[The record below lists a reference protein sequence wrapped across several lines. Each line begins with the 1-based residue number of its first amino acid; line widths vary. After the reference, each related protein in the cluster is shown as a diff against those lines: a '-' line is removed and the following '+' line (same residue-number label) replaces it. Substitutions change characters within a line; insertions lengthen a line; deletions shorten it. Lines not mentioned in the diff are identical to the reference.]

1 MDIKEVYKL
10 MGVFEASGISELALE
25 LEGMKIALKKAAGEK
40 EPGQKTAF
48 AAVKADEAQENT
60 TGTQSMNRVEQTEN
74 DGEILIKAPLVGTFY
89 RAASPEETPFVVVG
103 QQIKKGDV
111 VGIIEAMKLMNEI
124 TAPEDGT
131 VVAIEVKDG
140 DMAAYDQV
148 LIRLAAAGQ
157 K

>member
-10 MGVFEASGISELALE
+10 MGVFEASNISELALE

-40 EPGQKTAF
+40 EAGQKTAF
-48 AAVKADEAQENT
+48 AAVKADEAQENA
-60 TGTQSMNRVEQTEN
+60 TGTQSMKSVEQTEN

-89 RAASPEETPFVVVG
+89 RAASPEATPFVVVG